1 MDYDTLSIA
10 SAQIRKLINLRNDV
24 KDLGGT
30 NQKREEEN

>member
-24 KDLGGT
+24 KDLGT